1 MIKEEVV
8 DMYTIQ
14 NTVFRK
20 LAPFKSKTIT
30 THNVELSKNLRV
42 WWAKYILFTAW
53 KKTFFEYKMQA
64 GRARTQKSI
73 NQSDHLLGM

>member
-30 THNVELSKNLRV
+30 THNVELRKNLRV
-42 WWAKYILFTAW
+42 WWAKYILFTA
-53 KKTFFEYKMQA
+53 
-64 GRARTQKSI
+64 
-73 NQSDHLLGM
+73 